1 MLVTPGSPAAEL
13 SLLLFPLKENGEG
26 GPTQTFCERP
36 KVEQLG
42 EQLCLPG
49 HSPDHEHAWQERK

>member
-13 SLLLFPLKENGEG
+13 SLLLVPLKENGEG

-36 KVEQLG
+36 KIEQLG
-42 EQLCLPG
+42 RAAV
-49 HSPDHEHAWQERK
+49 SPLEPDPEHALAVTK